1 MTLPIAHIAYN
12 GRTLDGRG
20 CPFAGLVTV
29 HGPNDPALVGTT
41 YRLLVRNVTAGGS
54 SHPILDAFYASPV
67 VGPGYWITPD
77 AAGWTSWPKWDTN
90 QLGTLGYFRTSGDD
104 LWEIELEV
112 MGAGVVDTQRVQLDN
127 TLNTASVDPA
137 NAAHLAF
144 DPGQLSAT
152 NCGKFTAGMTITGT
166 FDARDTWFAGW
177 SFGLLP
183 FPLPSGALTTSV
195 PLATSEAPV
204 GSTWS
209 LITTGLGPCG
219 YVLRLGV
226 SDRAIV
232 DSVTT
237 GRTVYV
243 DIGFCLE

>member
-1 MTLPIAHIAYN
+1 M
-12 GRTLDGRG
+12 
-20 CPFAGLVTV
+20 
-29 HGPNDPALVGTT
+29 
-41 YRLLVRNVTAGGS
+41 
-54 SHPILDAFYASPV
+54 
-67 VGPGYWITPD
+67 
-77 AAGWTSWPKWDTN
+77 
-90 QLGTLGYFRTSGDD
+90 
-104 LWEIELEV
+104 
-112 MGAGVVDTQRVQLDN
+112 QLDN
-127 TLNTASVDPA
+127 TLNTVPVDPA

-166 FDARDTWFAGW
+166 FDARDTWFANW

-183 FPLPSGALTTSV
+183 FPLPSGSLTTSV

-209 LITTGLGPCG
+209 LDTTDLGPCG

-232 DSVTT
+232 NSVTT